1 MAGIYIHIPFCKRK
15 CSYCDFYSVAKTDAA
30 DDYVS
35 AIIDELNLRANEI
48 NLADVATIYIGGGTP
63 SVLNLRQMAL
73 LMDGLRSRMDFG
85 KVTEVTMEVNPD
97 DVTADYMSGVKSLGV
112 NRISMGVQS
121 FVDPELRAVNRRH
134 NAEEAISAIDTIR
147 NAGISNISVD
157 LIYGLPGQTLE
168 SWSYSL
174 NMLLQLDVQH
184 VSAYNLSYEE
194 GTALTRLREMGKIT
208 EVDEDTCVVMYELLC
223 AKLAEAGYEHYE
235 ISNFARPGYYSR
247 HNSSYWD
254 GTPFLGLGAAAHSFD
269 GKVRRYNPSNLKDY
283 LASIAAG
290 HVAYEAEQEEWW
302 QMYNEMVMVALRT
315 MWGIDSETIARRFGE
330 KMRMRFED
338 IAQGFVEKGLM
349 QKSGSSYKIAE
360 KGMMMSDT
368 IIRELMY
375 VED

>member
-1 MAGIYIHIPFCKRK
+1 MAGIYIHVPFCKRR
-15 CSYCDFYSVAKTDAA
+15 CSYCDFYSVVSTADA
-30 DDYVS
+30 DRYVS
-35 AIIDELNLRANEI
+35 ALLAELRMRRDEIMLDE
-48 NLADVATIYIGGGTP
+48 VHTIYIGGGTP
-63 SVLNLRQMAL
+63 SMLSAEQLCQ
-73 LMDGLRSRMDFG
+73 LMMGIAEMVDID
-85 KVTEVTMEVNPD
+85 KVEEVTIEVNPD
-97 DVTADYMSGVKSLGV
+97 DVDFEYMSNVARCGV
-112 NRISMGVQS
+112 NRVSMGVQS
-121 FVDPELRAVNRRH
+121 FVDAELRAVNRRH
-134 NAEEAISAIDTIR
+134 NAEEAISAIATIR

-315 MWGIDSETIARRFGE
+315 MWGIDVETIARRFGE
-330 KMRMRFED
+330 KMRVRFED

>member
-1 MAGIYIHIPFCKRK
+1 M
-15 CSYCDFYSVAKTDAA
+15 
-30 DDYVS
+30 
-35 AIIDELNLRANEI
+35 
-48 NLADVATIYIGGGTP
+48 
-63 SVLNLRQMAL
+63 
-73 LMDGLRSRMDFG
+73 
-85 KVTEVTMEVNPD
+85 
-97 DVTADYMSGVKSLGV
+97 
-112 NRISMGVQS
+112 
-121 FVDPELRAVNRRH
+121 
-134 NAEEAISAIDTIR
+134 
-147 NAGISNISVD
+147 
-157 LIYGLPGQTLE
+157 
-168 SWSYSL
+168 
-174 NMLLQLDVQH
+174 
-184 VSAYNLSYEE
+184 
-194 GTALTRLREMGKIT
+194 
-208 EVDEDTCVVMYELLC
+208 LC

-283 LASIAAG
+283 LASIATG

-315 MWGIDSETIARRFGE
+315 MWGIDVETIARRFGE
-330 KMRMRFED
+330 MMRVRFED

>member
-35 AIIDELNLRANEI
+35 AIIAELNLRADEI
-48 NLADVATIYIGGGTP
+48 NLADVTTIYIGGGTP
-63 SVLNLRQMAL
+63 SVLNLRQMAY

-97 DVTADYMSGVKSLGV
+97 DVTVDYMSGVKSLGV

-121 FVDPELRAVNRRH
+121 FVDAELRAVNRRH

-194 GTALTRLREMGKIT
+194 GTALTRLRDMGKIT

-223 AKLAEAGYEHYE
+223 TKLAEAGYEHYE

-290 HVAYEAEQEEWW
+290 YVAYEAEQEEWW

-315 MWGIDSETIARRFGE
+315 MWGIDVETIARRFGE
-330 KMRMRFED
+330 KMRVRFED
-338 IAQGFVEKGLM
+338 IAQGFVEQGVM
-349 QKSGSSYKIAE
+349 QKFGSNYKIAE